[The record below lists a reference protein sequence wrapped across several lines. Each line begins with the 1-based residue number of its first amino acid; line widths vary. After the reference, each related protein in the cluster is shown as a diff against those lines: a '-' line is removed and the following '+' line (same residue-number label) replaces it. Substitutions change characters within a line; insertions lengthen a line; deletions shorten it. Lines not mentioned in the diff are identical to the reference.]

1 MPSDFSRQPRSLS
14 DLAYWKATEFRQ
26 FILYIGPLVFKG
38 IIGKPIYSLFLS
50 LHVAMSILL
59 NEDDEKRNTLL
70 QYSREILQWF
80 VDASS
85 REFGE
90 TFTSYNVHSLSHL
103 ADDVERYGTSLN
115 DLSAFKFENYMQ
127 ILKKKVRNTN
137 NPVAQVIK
145 RDHEVKAANLV
156 VPNIIKPL
164 ISTTLKDSCFQLI
177 GGDFCFVQEIHQNE
191 TIDCKVFKHR
201 KLENL
206 YEKPIM
212 SSVLDIFFI
221 KDLNKLTYK
230 FKTVNQN
237 QLLKKV
243 VCLPHKGGF
252 ACFAVK
258 HEVEKQKY

>member
-1 MPSDFSRQPRSLS
+1 M
-14 DLAYWKATEFRQ
+14 KTM
-26 FILYIGPLVFKG
+26 K
-38 IIGKPIYSLFLS
+38 
-50 LHVAMSILL
+50 
-59 NEDDEKRNTLL
+59 NTLL

-177 GGDFCFVQEIHQNE
+177 GGDFCFV
-191 TIDCKVFKHR
+191 
-201 KLENL
+201 
-206 YEKPIM
+206 
-212 SSVLDIFFI
+212 
-221 KDLNKLTYK
+221 
-230 FKTVNQN
+230 
-237 QLLKKV
+237 
-243 VCLPHKGGF
+243 
-252 ACFAVK
+252 
-258 HEVEKQKY
+258 